1 MNNIFNILASADKE
15 LVHSAMLKFI
25 LDSDYLAND
34 FLTNVIGISNLQF
47 KGNTELEQSDK
58 NPQTNKKIRFDLLIR
73 SSKDN
78 KTPILLIENKFKATP
93 TVEQLKLYDDYF
105 ESKGIHDIHKVLFV
119 FSKSQLSTNVSDYCH
134 NRWKVVSY
142 VTFVESKEG
151 NHSLLSWLKDAKT
164 HPELDERSKLLIN
177 DYYDYLRSLEEEI
190 NKLVGNITYVRN
202 KNKSNRF
209 IHFQY
214 LLYIQ
219 GLISKQLLG
228 KESLNI
234 TADNDGG
241 KNIIPSI
248 AFWMGV
254 TNANLKD
261 VISAFASI
269 DGNTFKLGINYYK
282 NDKEDL
288 SSMVTLLR
296 DNWKTKK
303 FKTLIPTKN
312 NQSLKSADQSNK
324 EKEDS
329 VYAIFTFQIK
339 QNAELTNIVSE
350 IAEISV
356 DYFKNYT

>member
-142 VTFVESKEG
+142 VAFVESKEG

-164 HPELDERSKLLIN
+164 HQELDERSKLLIN
-177 DYYDYLRSLEEEI
+177 DYYDYLLSLEKEI
-190 NKLVGNITYVRN
+190 NKLVGNISYVEYTTE
-202 KNKSNRF
+202 SNRF

-219 GLISKQLLG
+219 GLISNQLLG

-234 TADNDGG
+234 TANNDGG
-241 KNIIPSI
+241 KNVIPSI

-254 TNANLKD
+254 KNINFKGVD
-261 VISAFASI
+261 SAFAGI
-269 DGNTFKLGINYYK
+269 DGNTFKLGISYDK
-282 NDKEDL
+282 NDKEYL
-288 SSMVTLLR
+288 SEVVRLLKN
-296 DNWKTKK
+296 NWKTKN
-303 FKTLIPTKN
+303 FKTLLLTEN
-312 NQSLKSADQSNK
+312 NRNLKSLKDPNTQK
-324 EKEDS
+324 PHS
-329 VYAIFTFQIK
+329 VYSIFTFQIK
-339 QNAELTNIVSE
+339 QKTELTDIVSE

-356 DYFKNYT
+356 DYFKNYI